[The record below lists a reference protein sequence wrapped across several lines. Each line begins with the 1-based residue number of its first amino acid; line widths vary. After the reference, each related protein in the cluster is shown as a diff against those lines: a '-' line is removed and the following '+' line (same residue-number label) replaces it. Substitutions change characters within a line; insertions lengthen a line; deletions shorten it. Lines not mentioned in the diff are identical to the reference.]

1 MSQEAT
7 RQENVSSNLNFL
19 RHDGST
25 GPSLPSDGLFEAK
38 SVGLWAESNASGWVG
53 SVSGRP
59 VPAARQTAT
68 NPESLDARASKVAV
82 ARHPRA
88 R

>member
-1 MSQEAT
+1 MSQAAT
-7 RQENVSSNLNFL
+7 RQENVSSNLNSCDTTDRPALLHQATDFS
-19 RHDGST
+19 RRRAS
-25 GPSLPSDGLFEAK
+25 
-38 SVGLWAESNASGWVG
+38 LWAESNASGWVG